1 MKTESLIRILAGTM
15 LLLSLALTYFF
26 NPWWLALAAFVG
38 VNLVLSGFTNLCV
51 AEMILCKLG
60 WGVRSNFDARTPQSR
75 LGRG

>member
-1 MKTESLIRILAGTM
+1 MSIERIVLAFAGSM
-15 LLLSLALTYFF
+15 IILSLLLSYFVS
-26 NPWWLALAAFVG
+26 PYWLALAAFVG